1 MKNTIKLK
9 AILRIAAIQRIAA
22 LIVLATAIIIP
33 AFARGSSDRA
43 GTPIPVAASEP
54 GKLTITGLDAY
65 NGLFIQA
72 GTHDGEIDAGS
83 RYIEA
88 ESQMTGEMHMAMAG
102 AVIANGSATLN
113 VYESK
118 SNKPYNR
125 NGRLVFQINIWEEG
139 GEVYYWHYAVASG
152 EMTVTFSN
160 GTAQGVFVATDN
172 DE

>member
-1 MKNTIKLK
+1 MKNTIKL
-9 AILRIAAIQRIAA
+9 IT
-22 LIVLATAIIIP
+22 LIVLATVLIIP
-33 AFARGSSDRA
+33 AFAGGSSDK
-43 GTPIPVAASEP
+43 ASAVEP
-54 GKLTITGLDAY
+54 AKLTITGLEEY
-65 NGLFIQA
+65 SGFFIQA
-72 GTHDGEIDAGS
+72 GTHDGKIDAGS

-125 NGRLVFQINIWEEG
+125 NGRLAFNVNIWEEG

-172 DE
+172 EE